1 MRSVK
6 GERFFLKEIMRNTK
20 ARDYRGL
27 WGAGR
32 TQEWVSRSKVVSK
45 GQGEPGCSGIAGG
58 HGGKIFLRVNQPSKL
73 WGN

>member
-1 MRSVK
+1 MRSARGGVLPEGDNEEYK
-6 GERFFLKEIMRNTK
+6 GSGIP
-20 ARDYRGL
+20 GL

-45 GQGEPGCSGIAGG
+45 GQGEPGCRGMAGG
-58 HGGKIFLRVNQPSKL
+58 HEGKIFLRVNEPSKL

>member
-20 ARDYRGL
+20 ARDYQGL

-45 GQGEPGCSGIAGG
+45 G
-58 HGGKIFLRVNQPSKL
+58 
-73 WGN
+73 